1 MVQILCHNKY
11 MTEKEKYIDELEHL
25 LRHCLWMFD
34 YLAMQLPGRIPDEE
48 VARIRD
54 LTVTIARLLECEEE
68 QIARILRAAARYH
81 FVCPPEGS

>member
-1 MVQILCHNKY
+1 
-11 MTEKEKYIDELEHL
+11 MTDEENYREELEHL

-68 QIARILRAAARYH
+68 QIARILRAASKYH
-81 FVCPPEGS
+81 FVWPPDGS